1 MHEREFR
8 AFVVIAETGR
18 MDVAA
23 RQLGYS
29 QPAITYQVKRLEESL
44 GFKLFTRHPHG
55 ARLTANGRM
64 ILPSVRAVLLLID
77 SIRDTKA
84 LSAGECEDQEIPE
97 DKTLPEVGQ
106 YSA

>member
-8 AFVVIAETGR
+8 AFVLIAETGR

-23 RQLGYS
+23 RKLGYS

-44 GFKLFTRHPHG
+44 GYKLFTRHPTG
-55 ARLTANGRM
+55 ARLTGDGRM

-77 SIRDTKA
+77 SMRDA
-84 LSAGECEDQEIPE
+84 QGSRSDQDQDLERN
-97 DKTLPEVGQ
+97 
-106 YSA
+106 A